1 MGKYLSYNLISW
13 TDFMFELNTIL
24 ATFIL
29 ESDKNPF
36 LSSVTLLD
44 WLKLDQGV
52 DKKHLF
58 INI

>member
-29 ESDKNPF
+29 EIDKNPL